1 MFWIGMIVG
10 IVIMFVSAKWLGA
23 KCSNMSVKEF
33 SECARLV
40 IDAGW
45 NRESAIM
52 VCGDNEFFEI
62 YRLEEK

>member
-33 SECARLV
+33 SECAGLM

-45 NRESAIM
+45 NRESR
-52 VCGDNEFFEI
+52 I
-62 YRLEEK
+62 YVTNDDGLIGAYTLEEK